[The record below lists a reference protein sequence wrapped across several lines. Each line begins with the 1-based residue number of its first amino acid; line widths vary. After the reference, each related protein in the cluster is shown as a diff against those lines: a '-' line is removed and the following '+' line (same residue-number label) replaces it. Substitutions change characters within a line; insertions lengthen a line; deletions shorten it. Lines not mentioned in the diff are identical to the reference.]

1 MQDEA
6 IRRNMALREED
17 RVKNLVWAV
26 VCRKGDRRLVVCRKG
41 DRRLLMRFAD
51 REIER
56 MRTSRG
62 WEANRGAATPCMGQ
76 RQPATERMR
85 QGDSRSAPRGWG
97 GGGKEG
103 KVQEVGTRM
112 RLNSKWTRL
121 EKDAEEMPMAKH

>member
-26 VCRKGDRRLVVCRKG
+26 VCRKGDW
-41 DRRLLMRFAD
+41 RLLMRFAD

-56 MRTSRG
+56 MRTTRG
-62 WEANRGAATPCMGQ
+62 RGANRRAATPCMGQ
-76 RQPATERMR
+76 RQPATEWMR
-85 QGDSRSAPRGWG
+85 QGDSRNAPRGWG

-112 RLNSKWTRL
+112 KLNSKRTRL
-121 EKDAEEMPMAKH
+121 EEDAEEMPVAKY